1 MKAEALYTLGF
12 ALIFCGILIILAA
25 VLLLF
30 YSNAK
35 GGKIKGGG
43 IILIGPFPI
52 VFGTDK
58 ETIKTV
64 LLLSIVLVLLLTIVT
79 IILYLLL
86 R

>member
-1 MKAEALYTLGF
+1 MNAETLYALGF
-12 ALIFCGILIILAA
+12 TLVFCGILIILAA

-35 GGKIKGGG
+35 GEKIKSGG

-52 VFGTDK
+52 AFGTDK

-64 LLLSIVLVLLLTIVT
+64 LLLSIVLALLLAIVT
-79 IILYLLL
+79 IIFYLLSK
-86 R
+86 